1 MLAERPG
8 LLAVVVVMLQLLP
21 RTASDEGRQLL
32 IFTVATERTEGYDR
46 FQRSLQLQG
55 LELVT
60 LGTGHKDTKSTNTP
74 NMVVKS
80 TGRL

>member
-21 RTASDEGRQLL
+21 RTSDEGRRLL